1 MTEYGGRRFL
11 LVVGFGLVHTALL
24 VGGYLDATV
33 YGTLQIATVA
43 AYIAGNGWQKHS
55 ETRYGTK

>member
-1 MTEYGGRRFL
+1 MNKYGGRRYI
-11 LVVGFGLVHTALL
+11 LVIDWGLVYTALL
-24 VGGYLDATV
+24 IGGYIDATV

-55 ETRYGTK
+55 ETRYGKA